1 MVKCFLEEL
10 HSIQITNTY
19 FPASYAGSEQGIDG
33 ISLLAFR
40 LLLLF
45 YFMSCSNSVN
55 LRLFCLT
62 NNKMTFP
69 HMWASATIPHK
80 DTTACTVLAGVLWAF
95 SQSEELHQSLMHS
108 QWGPLQQQ
116 AFVSHWKQIDLF
128 VCCAHAS
135 PSSPRPSLSSI
146 CLTWWNMLIRQPLLR

>member
-1 MVKCFLEEL
+1 MVKWFLEKL
-10 HSIQITNTY
+10 HSIEITNTQLTLKCPVSPTGERRH
-19 FPASYAGSEQGIDG
+19 FTSCFQAVVV
-33 ISLLAFR
+33 
-40 LLLLF
+40 F
-45 YFMSCSNSVN
+45 YFISCSNSLN
-55 LRLFCLT
+55 LRLFCIT
-62 NNKMTFP
+62 NNKITFP
-69 HMWASATIPHK
+69 RMWASATIPHK

-128 VCCAHAS
+128 VCCTHAS